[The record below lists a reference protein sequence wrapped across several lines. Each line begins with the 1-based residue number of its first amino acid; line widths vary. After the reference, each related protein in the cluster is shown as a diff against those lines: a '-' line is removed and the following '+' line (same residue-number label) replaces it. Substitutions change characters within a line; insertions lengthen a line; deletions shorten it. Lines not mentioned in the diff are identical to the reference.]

1 MNLFVTW
8 HIIIFLYIRLRQN
21 LNLSTCHKKGR
32 RGGRKI
38 RKSYPS
44 LIIPAAA
51 LIYYSKEFSKPPQKK
66 TKQKKIFTTSSTDTC
81 TDFLYYQYES
91 FGIPCTNN
99 IWLIILTYRQPIIAF
114 SLKRSRE
121 KMASILVAFDS
132 FSWKLKHI
140 QWWSSL
146 AFDLARDV
154 YFLIPR
160 NPGIY

>member
-8 HIIIFLYIRLRQN
+8 RIIIFLYIRLRQV
-21 LNLSTCHKKGR
+21 LNLFTCHKKR
-32 RGGRKI
+32 RGGAKNSQELSLFDHTCCCVNLLFETIFETKKKKRKEKKYLRHQVPMHAQI
-38 RKSYPS
+38 FYITNMKALESRKPIIFGSSYW
-44 LIIPAAA
+44 
-51 LIYYSKEFSKPPQKK
+51 F
-66 TKQKKIFTTSSTDTC
+66 
-81 TDFLYYQYES
+81 
-91 FGIPCTNN
+91 
-99 IWLIILTYRQPIIAF
+99 YRQPIIAF
-114 SLKRSRE
+114 SLKRSKE

-132 FSWKLKHI
+132 FSWQLKHI

>member
-1 MNLFVTW
+1 MTHN
-8 HIIIFLYIRLRQN
+8 YIPVHSFATN
-21 LNLSTCHKKGR
+21 FKKRVYLPQKRKG
-32 RGGRKI
+32 GGRKI

-44 LIIPAAA
+44 LIIHVPAAA
-51 LIYYSKEFSKPPQKK
+51 LIYYSKQFSKPKS
-66 TKQKKIFTTSSTDTC
+66 KKIYLHVRHQVPMHAQIFYITNIKALESRIPIIFGSSYWI
-81 TDFLYYQYES
+81 F
-91 FGIPCTNN
+91 
-99 IWLIILTYRQPIIAF
+99 RQPIIAF
-114 SLKRSRE
+114 SLKRSKE

-132 FSWKLKHI
+132 FSWQLKHI